1 MARKRNP
8 NRTTTPI
15 MIDKVL
21 KLKLDRLRNKDS
33 KRQGNESDNTVLS
46 RIVPIYMSEHQGEV
60 HEPRTTY
67 SSKTN

>member
-8 NRTTTPI
+8 NRMTTPI

-46 RIVPIYMSEHQGEV
+46 RIVPIYMSEHRSEV

>member
-1 MARKRNP
+1 MARNRNP

-15 MIDKVL
+15 MIDKIL

-33 KRQGNESDNTVLS
+33 KRLGNESDNTVLS
-46 RIVPIYMSEHQGEV
+46 RIVPIYMNEHQSEV

-67 SSKTN
+67 ASKTD

>member
-1 MARKRNP
+1 MARIRNP

-15 MIDKVL
+15 MIDKIL
-21 KLKLDRLRNKDS
+21 KLKIDRLRNKDS

-46 RIVPIYMSEHQGEV
+46 RIIPIYMEEHSSEV